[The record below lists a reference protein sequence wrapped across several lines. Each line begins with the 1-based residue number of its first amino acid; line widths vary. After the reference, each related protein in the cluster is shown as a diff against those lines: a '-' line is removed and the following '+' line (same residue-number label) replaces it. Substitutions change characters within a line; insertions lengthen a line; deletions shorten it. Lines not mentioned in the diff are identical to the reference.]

1 MLRATRT
8 LLLLTAALL
17 GSRSLPAQ
25 GDDARGRGL
34 PPDPSHD
41 PNMDWPVDFTGQ
53 WVAAVTEDWNYR
65 MMTPAKGDY
74 TGVPLNAEGRKAA
87 DAWDPAKDEASGNQ
101 CKAYGAAAI
110 MRVPGR
116 IRISW
121 ADAGVM
127 KIETDSGKQTRL
139 LYFQDTE
146 NPGGDRQGLSRAHWD
161 VKGRRGPVRG
171 GLLTVVT
178 TKLAPGYLRK
188 NGVPYSD
195 KTELTEYY
203 TRTDNPNGDS
213 WLVIMTVVND
223 PTYLTEPY
231 TTRAQFKKED
241 DESVW
246 NPTPCSAR

>member
-1 MLRATRT
+1 MK
-8 LLLLTAALL
+8 
-17 GSRSLPAQ
+17 
-25 GDDARGRGL
+25 
-34 PPDPSHD
+34 
-41 PNMDWPVDFTGQ
+41 
-53 WVAAVTEDWNYR
+53 
-65 MMTPAKGDY
+65 TPAEGDY
-74 TGVPLNAEGRKAA
+74 TGVPLNAEGRKVA
-87 DAWDPAKDEASGNQ
+87 DAWDPAKDEAAGNQ
-101 CKAYGAAAI
+101 CKAYGAPAI

-139 LYFQDTE
+139 LYFQDP
-146 NPGGDRQGLSRAHWD
+146 NSLGGDLQGVSRAVWD

-178 TKLAPGYLRK
+178 TKLKPGYLRK

-231 TTRAQFKKED
+231 TTTSQFKKQD
-241 DESVW
+241 DESGW

>member
-1 MLRATRT
+1 MQILRASHAVPV
-8 LLLLTAALL
+8 LMLAAALL
-17 GSRSLPAQ
+17 HAQ
-25 GDDARGRGL
+25 GNQPRRPAL

-41 PNMDWPVDFTGQ
+41 PNMDWPVDLTGQ

-65 MMTPAKGDY
+65 MMLPSKGDY
-74 TGVPLNAEGRKAA
+74 TGVPLNADGRKVA
-87 DAWDPAKDEASGNQ
+87 DAWDPAKDEASGDP
-101 CKAYGAAAI
+101 CKAYGAPAI

-139 LYFQDTE
+139 FFFQDAE
-146 NPGGDRQGLSRAHWD
+146 SPGGDLQGVSRAAWD

-171 GLLTVVT
+171 GSMRVVT
-178 TKLAPGYLRK
+178 TELRPGYLRK

-195 KTELTEYY
+195 RTELTEYY

-213 WLVIMTVVND
+213 WLVIMTVVSD
-223 PTYLTEPY
+223 PTYLVEPY
-231 TTRAQFKKED
+231 TSTVHFKKED
-241 DESVW
+241 DASGW
-246 NPTPCSAR
+246 SPTPCSAR